1 MQFKICHKWIKI
13 HSLIVKILFRQ
24 NQSIISSVSSCIVT
38 IISFEYRLLLH
49 RHSAHCQYK
58 TTLDSA
64 LDKAAVKNPK
74 YIECEISILSPLP
87 NKTEI
92 CTRIN

>member
-1 MQFKICHKWIKI
+1 MDKSPQFNYEN
-13 HSLIVKILFRQ
+13 SLPTK
-24 NQSIISSVSSCIVT
+24 SIYYLVSFIMYVIT

-58 TTLDSA
+58 TTLD
-64 LDKAAVKNPK
+64 KATIKNPK

-87 NKTEI
+87 NKIEI
-92 CTRIN
+92 CTRIS